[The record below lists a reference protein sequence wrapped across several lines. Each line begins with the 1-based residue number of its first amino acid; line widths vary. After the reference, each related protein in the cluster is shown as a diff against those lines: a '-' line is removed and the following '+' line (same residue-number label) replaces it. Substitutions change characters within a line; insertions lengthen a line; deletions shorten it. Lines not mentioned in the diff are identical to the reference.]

1 MRAAAPIL
9 VLLALWQAV
18 VSLSGAPAFIL
29 PPPLMVLE
37 AAKDNAGLLAASAAV
52 TGAEVVTGLILGA
65 LLGCSVAV
73 FMVLAPSL
81 GRFLRPILL
90 LSQAVPVFALAPVLT
105 LWLGYGIVP
114 KIVVTVMIVFFP
126 LASVFHDGLMATP
139 EGLLDLSRL
148 ARAGRWQEFRR
159 IRLPSALPSLGAGL
173 TVAAV
178 YAPIGAVTGEWVG
191 ASQGLGYVM
200 LMANA
205 RSHADLTFAALIVL
219 VALTLVL
226 YAATRWIERWLRS

>member
-1 MRAAAPIL
+1 MRAVAPIL
-9 VLLALWQAV
+9 LILVLWQAV

-29 PPPLMVLE
+29 PPPQMVL
-37 AAKDNAGLLAASAAV
+37 AALRDNAGLLAVNAV
-52 TGAEVVTGLILGA
+52 ITSGEVVAGLFLGC
-65 LLGCSVAV
+65 LLGCGIAV
-73 FMVLAPSL
+73 WMVLAPSL
-81 GRFLRPILL
+81 GRFLKPILV

-105 LWLGYGIVP
+105 LWLGYGLLP
-114 KIVVTVMIVFFP
+114 KIVVTVIIVFFP

-139 EGLLDLSRL
+139 EGLLDLGRL
-148 ARAGRWQEFRR
+148 ARARRWREFRR
-159 IRLPSALPSLGAGL
+159 IRLPTALPSLGAGL

-205 RSHADLTFAALIVL
+205 RTHADLMFAALIVL

-226 YAATRWIERWLRS
+226 YAATRWIDRRLKS